1 MLVKKIFVY
10 GSLRSD
16 MFNYNIYLNGK
27 VKSSKKGYINGNLY
41 HLGNKGYPAVVKGNK
56 KILGELMELND
67 FEATLKELDD
77 MENYQLDG
85 FNNEY
90 NRHEV
95 DVTLPDRSIEK
106 AYFYE
111 YNKDAKINKDDVLI
125 SIECGDW
132 KEYMSN
138 K

>member
-27 VKSSKKGYINGNLY
+27 VKSSKKGYIKGNLS
-41 HLGNKGYPAVVKGNK
+41 HLDNKGYPAVVKGNK
-56 KILGELMELND
+56 KILGELMELNN
-67 FEATLKELDD
+67 FELTLKELDE

-85 FNNEY
+85 VNNEY
-90 NRHEV
+90 NRREV
-95 DVTLPDRSIEK
+95 EVTLLDGSIEK

-111 YNKDAKINKDDVLI
+111 YNKDAEINKDDVLI

>member
-1 MLVKKIFVY
+1 MLVKKVFVY

-27 VKSSKKGYINGNLY
+27 VKSTKKGYINGQLF
-41 HLGNKGYPAVVKGNK
+41 HLDNKGYPAVVKGNK
-56 KILGELMELND
+56 TIIGELMELND
-67 FEATLKELDD
+67 FGLTLKELDA
-77 MENYQLDG
+77 MENYELDG
-85 FNNEY
+85 LNNEY
-90 NRHEV
+90 NRREV
-95 DVTLPDRSIEK
+95 DVTLIDGSIEK

-111 YNKDAKINKDDVLI
+111 YNKDTQINKDDLLI